1 MNRLQRAAVLLTL
14 LDALKERGSW
24 CGETH
29 LQKSVYFLQ
38 ELLGVDLGFPFV
50 LYRHGPYSFE
60 LSDEIT
66 ALRADSL
73 LNVQL
78 RLPYGPSLEP
88 SERAESLLANF
99 ERTRRLHQP
108 AIDFVADRLAQH
120 KVIDLERLATALYVT
135 REPGRTRNVEARA
148 ARLNELKSHIALDEA
163 RRAIE
168 DIDAICS
175 DAEALSRQ

>member
-14 LDALKERGSW
+14 LAALKQRGSW

-60 LSDEIT
+60 LGDEIT

-73 LNVQL
+73 LNVKL
-78 RLPYGPSLEP
+78 GLPYGPSLEP
-88 SERAESLLANF
+88 SESAEGLLGNF

-108 AIDFVADRLAQH
+108 AIDFVADPLAQH

-135 REPGRTRNVEARA
+135 LELARTRSVEARA
-148 ARLNELKSHIALDEA
+148 ARLNELKPHIALDNA

-175 DAEALSRQ
+175 EAKALSPP

>member
-14 LDALKERGSW
+14 LAALKQRGSW

-50 LYRHGPYSFE
+50 LYRHGPYSFD

-66 ALRADSL
+66 ALRADLL
-73 LNVQL
+73 LNVKL

-88 SERAESLLANF
+88 SESAGGLLANF
-99 ERTRRLHQP
+99 EQTRRLHQP

-135 REPGRTRNVEARA
+135 REPGRNRDSSARA
-148 ARLNELKSHIALDEA
+148 ARLNELKPHIDLGNATH
-163 RRAIE
+163 AIE
-168 DIDAICS
+168 DVDAICS
-175 DAEALSRQ
+175 AAKALGNS

>member
-14 LDALKERGSW
+14 LEALKQRGSW

-38 ELLGVDLGFPFV
+38 ELLGVDLSFAFV

-73 LNVQL
+73 LNVPL
-78 RLPYGPSLEP
+78 RLPYGPSLEL
-88 SERAESLLANF
+88 SETAGGLLANF
-99 ERTRRLHQP
+99 ERTRRLHQQ
-108 AIDFVADRLAQH
+108 AIDFVGDHLAQH

-135 REPGRTRNVEARA
+135 FELGRARNSEARA
-148 ARLNELKSHIALDEA
+148 ARLNELKPHIALEDA
-163 RRAIE
+163 TRAIE
-168 DIDAICS
+168 DVDAIC
-175 DAEALSRQ
+175 AAAAALSRP